1 MLVTSRIFC
10 LAAFLWMLAYPLSSS
25 AQGNKLDYESIDK
38 RIEQVLDSTGIP
50 GFSIAILN
58 VGQTDFIKSYGYRSN
73 ETKEAVNQQTRFEA
87 ASLTK
92 PILAYCV
99 LKLMEQGKIELDK
112 PLYQYY
118 EYADLAHDNRYKL
131 ITARMVLSHTSG
143 LPNWRKDRK
152 SPKLKFL
159 RKPGNKFGYSGEG
172 FVYLQKVV
180 EHILDSDLNSIA
192 KEFLFAPLNMENSSL
207 VFEENGNYA
216 VGHNKE
222 HEARKKSR
230 PNKANAAYSLH
241 TTAEDYGK
249 FLHELLDPKFI
260 DKTLIEQ
267 AFSRE
272 SLMKKEDQSLGWG
285 LGMGINQTE
294 TDQYI
299 WHWGDNGVFKAFF
312 ILSPKQE
319 RAFVYFSNSQSGLS
333 IVKRIIRW
341 VFAEESI
348 MENWVYYNQF

>member
-1 MLVTSRIFC
+1 MLVKPGIY
-10 LAAFLWMLAYPLSSS
+10 LIAAFLLLQCIPFHTS
-25 AQGNKLDYESIDK
+25 AQESNLDYATIDR
-38 RIEQVLDSTGIP
+38 RISQVLDSTGIP
-50 GFSIAILN
+50 GFSIVILN
-58 VGQTDFIKSYGYRSN
+58 AGQADFIKSYGYRSM
-73 ETKEAVNQQTRFEA
+73 ESKEAVNQQTRFEA

-99 LKLMEQGKIELDK
+99 LKLMEQEKIELDK
-112 PLYQYY
+112 PLYQYL
-118 EYADLAHDNRYKL
+118 EYADLAHTNRYKL

-152 SPKLKFL
+152 SPKLKLL
-159 RKPGNKFGYSGEG
+159 RKPGSKFGYSGEG

-180 EHILDSDLNSIA
+180 EHILNSDLNSIA
-192 KEFLFAPLNMENSSL
+192 RKFIFSPLKMENSSL

-216 VGHNKE
+216 LGHNKS
-222 HEARKKSR
+222 HTPRKKSK

-249 FLHELLDPKFI
+249 FIHELIDPAFI
-260 DKTLIEQ
+260 DKTLIKQ
-267 AFSRE
+267 AFATQ
-272 SLMKKEDQSLGWG
+272 SLMKKEDPSLGWG

-294 TDQYI
+294 IDQYI

-312 ILSPKQE
+312 IFSPQQQ
-319 RAFVYFSNSQSGLS
+319 RGFVYFSNSQNGLS
-333 IVKRIIRW
+333 IVKRIISW

>member
-1 MLVTSRIFC
+1 MLVTSRIFFIS
-10 LAAFLWMLAYPLSSS
+10 AFLGMLFHPFASS
-25 AQGNKLDYESIDK
+25 AQEQTLDYATIDK
-38 RIEQVLDSTGIP
+38 RIGQVLDSTGIP

-58 VGQTDFIKSYGYRSN
+58 AGQADFIKSYGYLSN
-73 ETKEAVNQQTRFEA
+73 ETKEAVNQQSRFEA

-112 PLYQYY
+112 PLYQYL
-118 EYADLAHDNRYKL
+118 EYADLAHDNRHKL
-131 ITARMVLSHTSG
+131 ITARRVLSHMTG

-180 EHILDSDLNSIA
+180 EHILESDLNSIA
-192 KEFLFAPLNMENSSL
+192 KEFLFTPLQMENSSL
-207 VFEENGNYA
+207 VFEETGNYA

-222 HEARKKSR
+222 HKARKKSK

-241 TTAEDYGK
+241 TTAEDYAK
-249 FLHELLDPKFI
+249 FLHELLDPKYV
-260 DKTLIEQ
+260 DPSLIEQ
-267 AFSRE
+267 AFGTQ
-272 SLMKKEDQSLGWG
+272 SLMKKEDPSLGWG
-285 LGMGINQTE
+285 LGMGINQTGE
-294 TDQYI
+294 DQYI

-312 ILSPKQE
+312 ILSPKQQ
-319 RAFVYFSNSQSGLS
+319 RGFVYFSNSQVGLS

-341 VFAEESI
+341 VYADNAV
-348 MENWVYYNQF
+348 MENWEYYTQF